1 MAKRERERDAEGRPP
16 PPPRLTGLTLVS
28 AGLLSTVAAALFA
41 MLGALLAGGKEDPTA
56 SNAADAL
63 GSGLVFAL
71 SAPDPEWW
79 SEEHGAFL
87 DAWRQVKNELGAAMP
102 PMDQA
107 KLKGYQTDSVNQR
120 DRNRE
125 RLSAIARSGAL
136 DAGALRGLMLHFTG
150 KKQPNHVAGA
160 RIKPE
165 LFQTSRQL
173 PNEVSV
179 GMMTATAASGQG
191 TFPARVYYRACKN
204 AKGEKA
210 GAAYVVL
217 AESALQSEGGAG
229 VWMILAPLLVA
240 CACAG
245 FILASSRTSEGIKG
259 VVRDLD
265 IIGRGK
271 LDHRIA
277 TGGSGEVGYLRRGV
291 DRMAK
296 NLQLIQTTGAGDLD
310 QAMAKELELANQI
323 HQGLLP
329 ADTPRIA
336 GYELETIFKIGRAIG
351 GDYHDYIELD
361 DHRMA
366 IVLADCSES
375 LRGVPAAMVMAMT
388 RAYMK
393 ASIDPATGPVDWL
406 KAVNRRLSRDLKP
419 GMAVTALVV
428 VLDTT
433 SHEAYAASAGHRPI
447 ALWRQGKT
455 ATVNPN
461 GIALGLDIGP
471 VFDKTIEEKKFNL
484 QKNDRVVL
492 YTDGVIAAKNESGEA
507 YGEERFL
514 EAVRRQG
521 AMNSAAFV
529 NFIAGGVD
537 KFIGEGEQTDD
548 ITVCTLKRVK

>member
-1 MAKRERERDAEGRPP
+1 
-16 PPPRLTGLTLVS
+16 
-28 AGLLSTVAAALFA
+28 
-41 MLGALLAGGKEDPTA
+41 
-56 SNAADAL
+56 
-63 GSGLVFAL
+63 
-71 SAPDPEWW
+71 
-79 SEEHGAFL
+79 
-87 DAWRQVKNELGAAMP
+87 
-102 PMDQA
+102 
-107 KLKGYQTDSVNQR
+107 
-120 DRNRE
+120 
-125 RLSAIARSGAL
+125 
-136 DAGALRGLMLHFTG
+136 MLHWTAKG
-150 KKQPNHVAGA
+150 LPDHTVGA

-173 PNEVSV
+173 ANDVSV
-179 GMMTATAASGQG
+179 GTMQAAAASGQG
-191 TFPARVYYRACKN
+191 TFTARVYYRPCKRR
-204 AKGEKA
+204 GEQV
-210 GAAYVVL
+210 GAAYVIL

-229 VWMILAPLLVA
+229 MWVILAPLLVG

-245 FILASSRTSEGIKG
+245 FVLFASRTAEGIKG

-271 LDHRIA
+271 LEHRIA
-277 TGGSGEVGYLRRGV
+277 SGGSGEVLYLRRGV

-329 ADTPRIA
+329 ADTPRLP
-336 GYELETIFKIGRAIG
+336 GYELETVFKIGRAIG

-428 VLDTT
+428 VLDTA

-447 ALWRQGKT
+447 VLWRQGKT

-471 VFDKTIEEKKFNL
+471 VFDKTIEEKKFTL

-492 YTDGVIAAKNESGEA
+492 YTDGLIAAKDEGNEA

-537 KFIGEGEQTDD
+537 KFLGEGEQTDD

>member
-1 MAKRERERDAEGRPP
+1 MPELDKAKRDQWQNEWVAEG
-16 PPPRLTGLTLVS
+16 
-28 AGLLSTVAAALFA
+28 
-41 MLGALLAGGKEDPTA
+41 
-56 SNAADAL
+56 
-63 GSGLVFAL
+63 
-71 SAPDPEWW
+71 
-79 SEEHGAFL
+79 
-87 DAWRQVKNELGAAMP
+87 
-102 PMDQA
+102 
-107 KLKGYQTDSVNQR
+107 QR
-120 DRNRE
+120 NKE
-125 RLSAIARSGAL
+125 RLQAIARAGAL
-136 DAGALRGLMLHFTG
+136 EAGALRGMMLHWNVKG
-150 KKQPNHVAGA
+150 IPDQVVGA

-165 LFQTSRQL
+165 LFQQGKAL
-173 PNEVSV
+173 ANEVAV
-179 GMMTATAASGQG
+179 GPATATAASGQG
-191 TFPARVYYRACKN
+191 TFAARVYYRPVRKDG
-204 AKGEKA
+204 KPVG
-210 GAAYVVL
+210 GAYVIL
-217 AESALQSEGGAG
+217 AESALQAEGGG
-229 VWMILAPLLVA
+229 GMWVILAPLLVA
-240 CACAG
+240 CACVG
-245 FILASSRTSEGIKG
+245 FILVAGRTSAGIKG

-271 LDHRIA
+271 LDHRISA
-277 TGGSGEVGYLRRGV
+277 GGAGEVAYLRRGV

-310 QAMAKELELANQI
+310 QAVAKELELANQI

-329 ADTPRIA
+329 ADTPRLP
-336 GYELETIFKIGRAIG
+336 GYELETIFKVGRAIG

-388 RAYMK
+388 RAYLK
-393 ASIDPATGPVDWL
+393 AAINGETGPVDWL
-406 KAVNRRLSRDLKP
+406 KATNRRLARDLKP
-419 GMAVTALVV
+419 GMAVTALIV

-447 ALWRQGKT
+447 VLWRQGKT

-471 VFDKTIEEKKFNL
+471 VFDKTIEEKKFNI

-492 YTDGVIAAKNESGEA
+492 YTDGLIAAKDEAGEA
-507 YGEERFL
+507 YGEEKFL

-529 NFIAGGVD
+529 NFVAGGVD

-548 ITVCTLKRVK
+548 ITVCSLKRVK